1 MPISF
6 DAYRMFY
13 YVGKYKNITKA
24 ASELFL
30 SQSTVSRG
38 LQSLEYS
45 LGCRLFERT
54 QHGVAFTAEGEA
66 LYSYVSAGCDQ
77 IFRGEERIQQMMSRI
92 LRIGVSDFA
101 SNLFV
106 MPVLD
111 EFYKENPTVKLEI
124 VSRGFNSYAAVFDSL
139 LSGKTDLACVAAASP
154 EKLSHDDID
163 IVSAAV
169 YRDII
174 IAGENCAELKTG
186 SYSLEELS
194 RYPFASL
201 VTGSTSTSFL
211 DILFKQYNLLVTPEF
226 ETDSIEMFISIVRK
240 GRYLAL
246 IPEFF
251 KDIFSG
257 EGQFFEVS
265 VHDELPS
272 HNINILTVRI
282 APRSILKEAFVAR
295 LRQYIRSRAD
305 LFSETNPDGGERK
318 NTPDPEYII

>member
-1 MPISF
+1 M
-6 DAYRMFY
+6 
-13 YVGKYKNITKA
+13 
-24 ASELFL
+24 
-30 SQSTVSRG
+30 
-38 LQSLEYS
+38 
-45 LGCRLFERT
+45 
-54 QHGVAFTAEGEA
+54 
-66 LYSYVSAGCDQ
+66 
-77 IFRGEERIQQMMSRI
+77 
-92 LRIGVSDFA
+92 
-101 SNLFV
+101 
-106 MPVLD
+106 
-111 EFYKENPTVKLEI
+111 
-124 VSRGFNSYAAVFDSL
+124 
-139 LSGKTDLACVAAASP
+139 
-154 EKLSHDDID
+154 EKLSHDSID
-163 IVSAAV
+163 IVSAAA

-194 RYPFASL
+194 CYPFASL

-211 DILFKQYNLLVTPEF
+211 DILFKHYNLHVTPEF

-265 VHDELPS
+265 VNDELPS
-272 HNINILTVRI
+272 HNINILTVRN
-282 APRSILKEAFVAR
+282 APKSALKDAFVAR

-305 LFSETNPDGGERK
+305 LFSETAPDGGKIK